1 MYIMQSWIV
10 VFAFLIGLAHLKG
23 CNAAANEWEWAG
35 IFDTTGKGLEYT
47 DDLSSVYWVAQK
59 VDGEY
64 ADPTMNIMFIDAGG
78 STSEST
84 LKGEKS
90 TARLL
95 AEVNTNCT
103 TRTGIEALA
112 PNSSECY
119 KLEFNDAAFETIF
132 EIDVDGVDSLA
143 IFAQHY
149 PTEFERS
156 THYLISDM
164 GDDVEPV
171 HELPESE
178 QSKVR
183 FFEKKKPLLA
193 CRSPE
198 LDMQQPTNI

>member
-1 MYIMQSWIV
+1 MRSFV
-10 VFAFLIGLAHLKG
+10 AALALAG
-23 CNAAANEWEWAG
+23 GASLASASSDEWEWAG
-35 IFDTTGKGLEYT
+35 IFDTSGKGLEYT
-47 DDLSSVYWVAQK
+47 AANDLSSVYWVAQK

-64 ADPTMNIMFIDAGG
+64 ADPTMTIMFIDAGG
-78 STSEST
+78 ATSESK
-84 LKGEKS
+84 LESYKD
-90 TARLL
+90 TANTLL
-95 AEVNTNCT
+95 AADDCT
-103 TRTGIEALA
+103 TWIGTTALT
-112 PNSSECY
+112 PTSSICY
-119 KLEFNDAAFETIF
+119 KLQFDTSAFESIF

-178 QSKVR
+178 QSEVR
-183 FFEKKKPLLA
+183 LFEKKKPLLA